1 MPQSHTSLCSEV
13 QTRPSHLCEMLFYKG
28 CVSWETMTQKHS
40 IPIPQAFLELLEFQY
55 ELHDSLL
62 ISWSF

>member
-1 MPQSHTSLCSEV
+1 
-13 QTRPSHLCEMLFYKG
+13 MLFYKG